1 MYRCKII
8 DFLFTFIPIKHW
20 QGFLIRRHIQ
30 KCPSCLI
37 KLADAEEVRPLLVQ
51 ESELEGMEGL
61 WPAVKAKLSES
72 REEARIPLGRR
83 WKWVYASAFS
93 AVVLAG
99 LIWLYFV
106 FIPGKG
112 PSEEPLAG
120 QFQIEYIEIENE
132 PAQAY
137 VFRPHDSNTFFV
149 WVEKK
154 S

>member
-1 MYRCKII
+1 MYKCKII

-37 KLADAEEVRPLLVQ
+37 KLADAEEVRSLLVQ

-72 REEARIPLGRR
+72 RGEARIPLGRR
-83 WKWVYASAFS
+83 WKWVYASAFL

-106 FIPGKG
+106 FSPGKG
-112 PSEEPLAG
+112 SSEEPLAG
-120 QFQIEYIEIENE
+120 QFKIEYIEIENE

>member
-8 DFLFTFIPIKHW
+8 DFLFTFIPIKRW

-37 KLADAEEVRPLLVQ
+37 KLADADEVRSLVIQ
-51 ESELEGMEGL
+51 ESELEGMEDL
-61 WPAVKAKLSES
+61 WPAVKAGLSEG
-72 REEARIPLGRR
+72 RGEARIPLWFR
-83 WKWVYASAFS
+83 WKWVYASAFL

-112 PSEEPLAG
+112 SSEEPFG
-120 QFQIEYIEIENE
+120 EQFQINYIKIENE

-137 VFRPHDSNTFFV
+137 VFRPRDSNTFFV

>member
-1 MYRCKII
+1 MNRCKII
-8 DFLFTFIPIKHW
+8 DFLFTLIPTKRW
-20 QGFLIRRHIQ
+20 QGFLISRHVQ
-30 KCPSCLI
+30 KCPECQK
-37 KLADAEEVRPLLVQ
+37 KLADVEEVRSLVIP
-51 ESELEGMEGL
+51 ERELEGMEDL
-61 WPAVKAKLSES
+61 WPAVKAGLTGS
-72 REEARIPLGRR
+72 REEGARPLRRR
-83 WKWVYASAFS
+83 WKWVYASVFL

-112 PSEEPLAG
+112 PSEEPFAG
-120 QFQIEYIEIENE
+120 QFKIEYIEIENE

-137 VFRPHDSNTFFV
+137 VFRPRDSNTFFI

>member
-30 KCPSCLI
+30 KCPECQR
-37 KLADAEEVRPLLVQ
+37 KLADVEEVRSLVIQ

-61 WPAVKAKLSES
+61 WPAVKAKLSED
-72 REEARIPLGRR
+72 RGEATIHLWRR
-83 WKWVYASAFS
+83 WKWMYASVFL
-93 AVVLAG
+93 AVMLAG
-99 LIWLYFV
+99 LIWLTFV

>member
-1 MYRCKII
+1 M
-8 DFLFTFIPIKHW
+8 
-20 QGFLIRRHIQ
+20 
-30 KCPSCLI
+30 
-37 KLADAEEVRPLLVQ
+37 KLVEAEEVRPLLVQ
-51 ESELEGMEGL
+51 EIELEGMEGL
-61 WPAVKAKLSES
+61 WPAVKAKL
-72 REEARIPLGRR
+72 GRR
-83 WKWVYASAFS
+83 WKWVYASAFLT
-93 AVVLAG
+93 VVLAG

-120 QFQIEYIEIENE
+120 QFQIDYIEIENE

>member
-8 DFLFTFIPIKHW
+8 DFLFTFIPIKRW

-30 KCPSCLI
+30 KCPECQR
-37 KLADAEEVRPLLVQ
+37 KLADVEEVRSLVIQ
-51 ESELEGMEGL
+51 ESELEGMEDL
-61 WPAVKAKLSES
+61 WPAVKTGLSEG
-72 REEARIPLGRR
+72 REEARIPLWRR
-83 WKWVYASAFS
+83 WKWVYASAFL
-93 AVVLAG
+93 AVMLAG
-99 LIWLYFV
+99 LIWLTFV

-112 PSEEPLAG
+112 PSEESFG
-120 QFQIEYIEIENE
+120 KQFQINYIKIENE

-137 VFRPHDSNTFFV
+137 VFRPRDSNTFFV

>member
-1 MYRCKII
+1 MYKCKII

-37 KLADAEEVRPLLVQ
+37 KLADAEEVRSLLVQ

-72 REEARIPLGRR
+72 REEARIPLGRQ
-83 WKWVYASAFS
+83 WKWVYASAFL
-93 AVVLAG
+93 ALALAG

>member
-30 KCPSCLI
+30 KCPSCLM
-37 KLADAEEVRPLLVQ
+37 KLVDAEEVRPLLVQ
-51 ESELEGMEGL
+51 EIELEGMEGL
-61 WPAVKAKLSES
+61 WPAVKAKLRES
-72 REEARIPLGRR
+72 REEAKIPLGRR
-83 WKWVYASAFS
+83 WKWVYASAFLT
-93 AVVLAG
+93 VVLAG

-120 QFQIEYIEIENE
+120 QFQIDYIEIENE